1 MNAVD
6 TNIIFYSRD
15 PRDPRKQEI
24 AGALIPSL
32 SRSGVLLWQV
42 ACEYLFASRKLEA
55 HGLSRAQ
62 AFADIEDMRATWT
75 PALPTWA
82 TLDRAVG
89 LRSAY
94 GLSHWDS
101 LLVAAC
107 LDAGVTTLYS
117 EDFQSR
123 MRVESLRIVN
133 PFE

>member
-6 TNIIFYSRD
+6 TNIIFYSRY

-24 AGALIPSL
+24 AAALIPSL
-32 SRSGVLLWQV
+32 GGTGVLLWQV

-62 AFADIEDMRATWT
+62 AFADIEDMRATWIT
-75 PALPTWA
+75 ALPEWA
-82 TLDRAVG
+82 TLDRAVR
-89 LRSAY
+89 LRSER
-94 GLSHWDS
+94 GFSHWDS

-117 EDFQSR
+117 EDFQAGTQ
-123 MRVESLRIVN
+123 VESLRIVN